1 MKKEIQTF
9 KHEQFGEIRTMVD
22 EKGEPW
28 FVGKD
33 VARRLGY
40 INPEKALRV
49 HVDDEDK
56 GVNEMGTPG
65 GTQKVTFINESGL
78 YSLVLASKL
87 PQAKAFKRWVTSEV
101 LPQIRKTGG
110 YIPLKDQDGR
120 ELSDLEIMCRAMEI
134 MQKSI
139 EQKEQLIADLQPKAD
154 YADEVLDYIDCMTMT
169 QVAKGEGMTVHEL
182 THLLLQKGIIYCQ
195 SGCYML
201 YAKYADKG
209 LAAYRTHSHRDLFG
223 SMRTN
228 IYLVWTERGRKFI
241 HEIINH
247 DYDDDY
253 DHDDDLNVSPGIQV
267 DLEIKPMNQ

>member
-33 VARRLGY
+33 VAEKLGY
-40 INPEKALRV
+40 SNTRDALKK
-49 HVDDEDK
+49 HVEEEDK
-56 GVNEMGTPG
+56 TTVAICDTGSNYKSQAV
-65 GTQKVTFINESGL
+65 VINESGL

-139 EQKEQLIADLQPKAD
+139 EQKEQLIANLQPKAD
-154 YADEVLDYIDCMTMT
+154 YVDEVLDSVDCLTMT
-169 QVAKGEGMTVHEL
+169 QVAKGLGMTVHDL
-182 THLLLQKGIIYCQ
+182 TTRLLQDGIIYLQ
-195 SGCYML
+195 SGQYML
-201 YAKYADKG
+201 YAPFARQG
-209 LAAYRTHSHRDLFG
+209 LAASRTHTHHDLFG
-223 SMRTN
+223 TVHTRT
-228 IYLVWTERGRKFI
+228 YLVWTEKGKKFI
-241 HEIINH
+241 HELIN
-247 DYDDDY
+247 
-253 DHDDDLNVSPGIQV
+253 
-267 DLEIKPMNQ
+267 KK

>member
-1 MKKEIQTF
+1 MKTEIQTF

-87 PQAKAFKRWVTSEV
+87 PQAKAFKRWVTAEV

-110 YIPLKDQDGR
+110 YIPLKDQEGR
-120 ELSDLEIMCRAMEI
+120 ELTDLEIMCRAMEI

-154 YADEVLDYIDCMTMT
+154 YVDEVLDSVDCLTMT
-169 QVAKGEGMTVHEL
+169 QVAKGLGMTVHDL
-182 THLLLQKGIIYCQ
+182 TTRLLQDGIIYEQ
-195 SGCYML
+195 SGQYML
-201 YAKYADKG
+201 YAPYARRG
-209 LAAYRTHSHRDLFG
+209 LATCRTHTHRDLMG
-223 SMRTN
+223 TVHTHT
-228 IYLVWTERGRKFI
+228 YLVWTERGKQFI
-241 HEIINH
+241 H
-247 DYDDDY
+247 
-253 DHDDDLNVSPGIQV
+253 DHIG
-267 DLEIKPMNQ
+267 K